1 MQTLLKLLH
10 WKAGRNCDCHGKT
23 KVVLKTHLCPP
34 FSFLRTVTMDPK
46 ELEFSP
52 GISSWHRES
61 AGTLTLARA
70 GVCLQCW
77 QPAGQIWG
85 RVVCWE
91 VTRMSWPW
99 AESWVR
105 LPNLNTSVIR
115 SRERWI
121 WCSVAFSILF
131 SPGSQPTEG
140 CYQHLVRV
148 SLSFYMVLPR
158 NSPADVSTGLPS
170 R

>member
-1 MQTLLKLLH
+1 MQTLLKLSD
-10 WKAGRNCDCHGKT
+10 WKAGRNCDCRGKT

-52 GISSWHRES
+52 GISSWNWES
-61 AGTLTLARA
+61 AGILTLARA

-91 VTRMSWPW
+91 ETRMGWPW
-99 AESWVR
+99 AEFWPR
-105 LPNLNTSVIR
+105 LPNLNTSVVR

-121 WCSVAFSILF
+121 LVLSCFLHFI
-131 SPGSQPTEG
+131 QPRIPT
-140 CYQHLVRV
+140 YRRVLPALRV

-158 NSPADVSTGLPS
+158 NSPADVSTGLSS

>member
-1 MQTLLKLLH
+1 MQTLLKLSD
-10 WKAGRNCDCHGKT
+10 WKAGRYCDYRGKI

-91 VTRMSWPW
+91 ETRMGRPW
-99 AESWVR
+99 AESWPW
-105 LPNLNTSVIR
+105 LPNLNTSVVS

-121 WCSVAFSILF
+121 LVLSCFLHLI
-131 SPGSQPTEG
+131 QPRIPT
-140 CYQHLVRV
+140 YRRVLPTLRV

-158 NSPADVSTGLPS
+158 NSPADVSTGLSS